1 MAQVVPVLLLHH
13 LLQSSTL
20 LIENKLVKNCFTTIF
35 ETPYFYKRFSHFII
49 GSGKDPSQLTLTCSK
64 STLETL
70 EKGVKH
76 AQSKQSIHRR
86 SSSVFIDNFED
97 ISHLFLVLLLLN
109 LNK

>member
-64 STLETL
+64 STLET
-70 EKGVKH
+70 GVKH
-76 AQSKQSIHRR
+76 AQSKQSVHRR

-97 ISHLFLVLLLLN
+97 ISHLFLVPLLLN